1 MPRGS
6 LRAVDLHVGDD
17 ERRARLVARH
27 RLAPHTR
34 TDDVTAIADDLV
46 ALHSTDPV
54 TVYLSAAARMVTPS
68 LAPVDAALYDDRVLL
83 RHHAMRRTLWVFGH
97 EHAAL
102 AHHGATSGVAAVQY
116 RNLMGQVGAAGVA
129 DPAAWYADAAARV
142 LAVLAERG
150 PTTAR
155 EVGAALPDLAAQ
167 QLPIQGGSHPAHSRV
182 LLVLGFE
189 GRVLRARPT
198 GTWINGQYRWATAGS
213 WVPGG
218 IGPAPVPDG
227 DDGSGGARAAA
238 AGLARAYLRAFGPV
252 TRDDL
257 RWWAG
262 WTVATT
268 RAALADTGAVEVG
281 LDGGATGYLLPDDLG
296 PVGDPGPSVAL
307 LPGLDPTTMGWKAR
321 GHYLSGD
328 DAALLFDRNGNGGPA
343 IWVDGRIAGTWVQRR
358 DGTIATRL
366 FPGAHD
372 RPGVE
377 DDVAAAAERH
387 RAVLGDV
394 RFSVRYPAP
403 VQPELLAGA

>member
-1 MPRGS
+1 M
-6 LRAVDLHVGDD
+6 
-17 ERRARLVARH
+17 
-27 RLAPHTR
+27 
-34 TDDVTAIADDLV
+34 
-46 ALHSTDPV
+46 
-54 TVYLSAAARMVTPS
+54 
-68 LAPVDAALYDDRVLL
+68 
-83 RHHAMRRTLWVFGH
+83 
-97 EHAAL
+97 
-102 AHHGATSGVAAVQY
+102 
-116 RNLMGQVGAAGVA
+116 
-129 DPAAWYADAAARV
+129 
-142 LAVLAERG
+142 
-150 PTTAR
+150 
-155 EVGAALPDLAAQ
+155 AAQ
-167 QLPIQGGSHPAHSRV
+167 QLPVQGGSHPAHSRV

-238 AGLARAYLRAFGPV
+238 AGLARAYLRAFSPV

-321 GHYLSGD
+321 GHYLSED
-328 DAALLFDRNGNGGPA
+328 DAALLFDCNGNGGPA